1 MSSFLILRAL
11 RISLNQNPGRNLYR
25 LSFGRQLTL
34 SSKQLNTFSNFP
46 QRLPTH
52 RTFVSTNENKDGTN
66 ATLVDSNTYERVC
79 SETLDALCDYF
90 EELTE
95 NAPSLT
101 SCDVTYGDGVLTV
114 KFGNEFGT
122 YVINRQTPN
131 KQIWLSSP
139 TSGPKRYDYVATEG
153 QLGRWIYKHNGECL
167 HDLLQRELKKILKE
181 QEFDFSQLP
190 YGK

>member
-1 MSSFLILRAL
+1 MSSLLVLRAL
-11 RISLNQNPGRNLYR
+11 RICINQNHGRNLYKQN
-25 LSFGRQLTL
+25 FGRQLLHLRRQINST
-34 SSKQLNTFSNFP
+34 SSFP
-46 QRLPTH
+46 QVLSTH
-52 RTFVSTNENKDGTN
+52 RLFASTTESKDDIN

-95 NAPSLT
+95 NAQNVS

-114 KFGNEFGT
+114 KFGNEYGT

-139 TSGPKRYDYVATEG
+139 TSGPKRYDFVSTKG

-167 HDLLQRELKKILKE
+167 HDLLQRELRKILKD
-181 QEFDFSQLP
+181 QDFDFTQLP